1 MTEDNELEEIRKKK
15 AQTLLG
21 SLDDM
26 DDEERKQA
34 MEFLPWAFRL
44 NHESGFME
52 ILQNEQLV
60 AITVDPRFAEMI
72 TDMLNR
78 AQLFQDAYAMGG
90 DDQ

>member
-15 AQTLLG
+15 AETLLG
-21 SLDDM
+21 SLEDM
-26 DDEERKQA
+26 DDEERQQA
-34 MEFLPWAFRL
+34 MDFLPWAFRL

>member
-1 MTEDNELEEIRKKK
+1 VTKDDELEEIRKKK
-15 AQTLLG
+15 AETLLG

-34 MEFLPWAFRL
+34 MDFLPWAFRL

-60 AITVDPRFAEMI
+60 AITVDPRFAEMV

>member
-1 MTEDNELEEIRKKK
+1 MTKDDELEEIRKKK
-15 AQTLLG
+15 AETLLG

-26 DDEERKQA
+26 NDEERKEA
-34 MEFLPWAFRL
+34 MDFLPWAFRL